1 MTKKELIETV
11 ASQTGI
17 SISDTASTIE
27 AFISAI
33 KTNVAVGKPIFIRG
47 FGTFKTVTKAE
58 RKARDIKKNEEIVIP
73 ARKVPTF
80 KISKNF

>member
-11 ASQTGI
+11 ASQTGTGI
-17 SISDTASTIE
+17 TETARTIE

-33 KTNVAVGKPIFIRG
+33 KTNVAVGKPIYIRG
-47 FGTFKTVTKAE
+47 FGTFKTKLKAE
-58 RKARDIKKNEEIVIP
+58 RKARDIKNNKEIVIP
-73 ARKVPTF
+73 ERKVPTF